1 MTALLAVLNKQLE
14 AECRMGNHR
23 NLPWRG
29 KQEARQMTAD
39 SYSTSRGREVTRQN
53 NIFWAYRPVSATV
66 IKCQ

>member
-29 KQEARQMTAD
+29 KQEARQMTVCRQLQHFA
-39 SYSTSRGREVTRQN
+39 GKGGNEV
-53 NIFWAYRPVSATV
+53 
-66 IKCQ
+66 K